1 MQSMYLTFNQVS
13 TIPHKETVH
22 VRDSQRSIGFIE
34 YHKSRPFKNRSEG
47 SDWLLILP
55 GVQQRFNTIHQA
67 REFAKQHIERV
78 YSKQDCE
85 N

>member
-1 MQSMYLTFNQVS
+1 MQEMYLTFRLVS
-13 TIPHKETVH
+13 NIPHKETVH
-22 VRDSQRSIGFIE
+22 VRDSERRLGFIE
-34 YHKSRPFKNRSEG
+34 HHMSRPFKN
-47 SDWLLILP
+47 WLLILP